1 MAAGTRARAE
11 STAVSSEVPPLAV
24 VSVDMDT
31 LSARAIDGELG
42 GIRLPAVVLTARTG
56 GS

>member
-11 STAVSSEVPPLAV
+11 STAVSSEKPPLAV

-31 LSARAIDGELG
+31 LSRAGN
-42 GIRLPAVVLTARTG
+42 
-56 GS
+56 